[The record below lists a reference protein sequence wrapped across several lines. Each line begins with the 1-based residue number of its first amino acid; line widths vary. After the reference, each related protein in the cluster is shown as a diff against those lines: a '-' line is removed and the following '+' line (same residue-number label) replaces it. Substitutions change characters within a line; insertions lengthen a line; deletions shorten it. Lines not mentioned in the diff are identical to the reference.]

1 MAHKKAA
8 GTAKNLRD
16 SAGKRL
22 GIKLFAGQPVQNGN
36 IICRQ
41 RGTKWRPGEGVS
53 LGNDHTIFAIK
64 DGVVQFT
71 EAKRKRFDGRT
82 YLYTYINV
90 VAQDSKVA

>member
-22 GIKLFAGQPVQNGN
+22 GIKKFAGQVVINGN

-53 LGNDHTIFAIK
+53 IGNDHTIFASR
-64 DGVVQFT
+64 DGVVKFT
-71 EAKRKRFDGRT
+71 EAKRKRFDGRV
-82 YLYTYINV
+82 YLYTYIHV
-90 VAQDSKVA
+90 VQSELKTA